1 MICAVFSGND
11 IASKNIA
18 EHIVRKYGFDE
29 VDGNYVNGNIE
40 IREYGGQL
48 TELSISEG
56 RFDAAYM
63 LSMHRS
69 AAGVGALTTHST
81 GNFTLEAKLGGK
93 PRSLSISSPLRMLAV
108 LRRLWSEN
116 AGIEKSYE
124 ATHHGPLL
132 EIPSLFVE
140 LGGNDEAI
148 NNKALAGA
156 VGDAVYSGMS
166 EGDIEYEK
174 AVIGIGGGHYPRKFT
189 RIAVEKG
196 YAFGHIM
203 PRYSFFNYD
212 GTDNF
217 SMIGSAAE
225 RSDIEIDAAVIEKKG
240 VSSAER
246 EAIIKELDR
255 LGMEYEMV

>member
-1 MICAVFSGND
+1 MFSECD

-18 EHIVRKYGFDE
+18 SHIVKKYGFDE
-29 VDGNYVNGNIE
+29 VDGNYVNGDIE
-40 IREYGGQL
+40 IRGYGGQL
-48 TELSISEG
+48 TELSIDEE
-56 RFDAAYM
+56 RFDAVYI

-69 AAGVGALTTHST
+69 AAGIGALTTHAT

-93 PRSLSISSPLRMLAV
+93 PKALSVSSPLRMLTV
-108 LRRLWSEN
+108 LRHLWSEN
-116 AGIEKSYE
+116 AGIERSYE

-140 LGGNDEAI
+140 LGGNDDVI

-156 VGDAVYSGMS
+156 VGDAVYSGIS
-166 EGDIEYEK
+166 EGDVEYEK

-189 RIAVEKG
+189 KIAVDKG
-196 YAFGHIM
+196 YAFGHMM
-203 PRYSFFNYD
+203 PRYSFFNHD